1 MGHDAW
7 GMGAESSHLEGTGLT
22 MLKRIALTELETG
35 MYVHKMLGSWF
46 DHPFW
51 KANFLIGDTN
61 RLETL
66 RASRLA
72 GVIIDTA
79 KGKDARPAAEATP
92 AAAVRAAPGA
102 APGRAGAL
110 RQRKSI
116 EPPPIMPVS
125 TQQEVRAAE
134 HIAAAAQKSLSRAFL
149 AARLGKALNVRAV
162 EPVVRDIYDSV
173 RRNPQ
178 AFSSLMRCKLSNEF
192 VYRHALAVSALMVSL
207 AARMKLSDLETYQ
220 AGMAGLFL
228 DIGTNYL
235 PKEVAPANGDYRNAG
250 AKIWEQHVILG
261 HRAMENEGIVPRP
274 VLEACLHHHER
285 MDGTGFP
292 GGLKADEIGKL
303 ARMAAICDSFDH
315 LLTESAGSTALDPT
329 QAVRKLEEME
339 GAFDPVILRQF
350 IESVGLYPVGSFVRL
365 RSERIA
371 MVIDEDKEH
380 SNRPIVQAFYSL
392 ATGKKIKPVRVV
404 LALHPDTDDIVDIAD
419 LTGLDLEAHDRLR
432 EVLFLGAHSGG

>member
-1 MGHDAW
+1 
-7 GMGAESSHLEGTGLT
+7 
-22 MLKRIALTELETG
+22 MLKRVALSELETG
-35 MYVHKMLGSWF
+35 MYVHKMLGGWL

-51 KANFLIGDTN
+51 KAKFLIGDAN

-66 RASRLA
+66 RASRLE

-79 KGKDARPAAEATP
+79 KGKDIRLADEATP
-92 AAAVRAAPGA
+92 AAAVRTGSKA
-102 APGRAGAL
+102 APGRIGAL

-116 EPPPIMPVS
+116 EPPPIMPTS
-125 TQQEVRAAE
+125 TAQEVQAAE
-134 HIAAAAQKSLSRAFL
+134 HIAGAAQKSLSRAFL

-162 EPVVRDIYDSV
+162 EPVVRDVYDSV

-178 AFSSLMRCKLSNEF
+178 AFSGLMRCKLSNEF

-207 AARMKLSDLETYQ
+207 AARMKLSDHETYQ

-235 PKEVAPANGDYRNAG
+235 PKEIAPANGDYRNAG
-250 AKIWEQHVILG
+250 AKIWEQHVVLG
-261 HRAMENEGIVPRP
+261 HRALENEGTVPRP

-292 GGLKADEIGKL
+292 KGLKADDIGQL
-303 ARMAAICDSFDH
+303 ARMAALCDSFDYM
-315 LLTESAGSTALDPT
+315 LTDSAGSSPLDPA
-329 QAVRKLEEME
+329 QAVRKLVEME

-371 MVIDEDKEH
+371 MVIDEDKEA
-380 SNRPIVQAFYSL
+380 NAKPVVQAFYSL
-392 ATGKKIKPVRVV
+392 ATGKKMKPLRII
-404 LALHPDTDDIVDIAD
+404 LADSDEEDEIVDIAD
-419 LTGLDLEAHDRLR
+419 LSGLDLEAQERLR
-432 EVLFLGAHSGG
+432 EVLFLGAHSSG